1 MLQKKDKKNYIF
13 FYLIIFLIL
22 SSIHNSN
29 LKYDNFFSIKKI
41 EVIDLNNAGNSFLE
55 NKFTD
60 LIGSNIFAL
69 NKKSFELI
77 NSINS
82 IKSYNVKK
90 IYPNQVKVYLESAVA
105 IGVVKNSNEFIILGD
120 NGKIIDLETLP
131 KNIPEVTGTSDME
144 KTFQTIEIINK
155 SNFDIKN
162 IKKIIFFP
170 SKRIDLELEDKKK
183 IRFPVNFVIDDLNF
197 GYRIVNDEKYNQSE
211 IIDLRVPNKIIT
223 YDKK

>member
-1 MLQKKDKKNYIF
+1 MLQKIDKKNYIF

-29 LKYDNFFSIKKI
+29 FKNNNFFSVKKI
-41 EVIDLNNAGNSFLE
+41 EVIDLNNGGYSFLE

-60 LIGSNIFAL
+60 LVGSNIFAL

-82 IKSYNVKK
+82 IKSYNIKK

-105 IGVVKNSNEFIILGD
+105 IGLVKNSNEFIILGD
-120 NGKIIDLETLP
+120 NGKIIDLETFP
-131 KNIPEVTGTSDME
+131 KNIPEVTGTNDME
-144 KTFQTIEIINK
+144 KIFQTIEIINK

-170 SKRIDLELEDKKK
+170 SKRIDLELQNKKK
-183 IRFPVNFVIDDLNF
+183 IRFPINFAIDDLNF
-197 GYRIVNDEKYNQSE
+197 GYKVVNDKKFNQYI
-211 IIDLRVPNKIIT
+211 IIDLRVPNKVIT
-223 YDKK
+223 YD